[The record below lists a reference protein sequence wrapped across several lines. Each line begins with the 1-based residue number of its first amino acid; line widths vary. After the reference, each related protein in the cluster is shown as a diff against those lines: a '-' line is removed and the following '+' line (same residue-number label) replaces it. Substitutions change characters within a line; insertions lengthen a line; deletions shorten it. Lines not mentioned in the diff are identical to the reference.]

1 MTYNPNTGLI
11 YMTNPNIIG
20 YIATFNPSFPNI
32 DNISSQNISMNVTI
46 GGVGNSPT
54 TNYLSTNT
62 VSNKMY
68 AWGVGIPGAVA
79 GSVLIYNFSTSTTIA
94 IPVGNR
100 TFEGAFVYNPT
111 LNKMYATSRAGVT
124 TGELTIIDGVT
135 NATSTVSGLPI
146 INQFQPAFNSTNN
159 TIYLAGTSN
168 TVKVFNC
175 NTNTITASIPIGSQV
190 STLIYKSST
199 NQIFVLYST
208 GISVINC
215 STNTVT
221 STWAITIGTSYSS
234 SYNSAN
240 DEIYV
245 TSFSL
250 GRYIAIDSVS
260 GVVISDVAVSG
271 TPRLYNVL
279 AHPPTNKIYI
289 SDVATAAP
297 GRLLQIC
304 GNV

>member
-1 MTYNPNTGLI
+1 
-11 YMTNPNIIG
+11 
-20 YIATFNPSFPNI
+20 
-32 DNISSQNISMNVTI
+32 
-46 GGVGNSPT
+46 
-54 TNYLSTNT
+54 
-62 VSNKMY
+62 MY
-68 AWGVGIPGAVA
+68 AWGQNLPTGG
-79 GSVLIYNFSTSTTIA
+79 GSILIYNFSTSTTIA
-94 IPVGNR
+94 IRVGNG
-100 TFEGAFVYNPT
+100 TAESGFVYNPT
-111 LNKMYATSRAGVT
+111 LNKMYAITTTGVT
-124 TGELTIIDGVT
+124 GLGELTIIDGVT
-135 NATSTVSGLPI
+135 NATSTVIGLPI
-146 INQFQPAFNSTNN
+146 INTLQPAFNSTNN

-199 NQIFVLYST
+199 NQIFALYST

-245 TSFSL
+245 ASFSL

-260 GVVISDVAVSG
+260 GVVVSNVAVSG
-271 TPRLYNVL
+271 TPRLFNVL

-289 SDVATAAP
+289 SDVATATP